1 MYVLY
6 LFAVDSGAPVP
17 SSSSHSIVC
26 IFLLPCCALP
36 VVDTGS
42 RFVSDGALFAGT
54 GRALSAPDF
63 VLTGATTITTLPNG
77 RPASASTGPMSTSY
91 KECPPLYA
99 FGWTLYTCSASI
111 RLRLSFS
118 FSKQAPRTTL
128 TTCFPFSPL
137 VQPLNKY
144 VASTSC
150 TYVNEIS
157 SRVVQRRRVDALKIQ
172 TQNANRQRRPT
183 SSCAFKKACNKD
195 FEASNGILNRF
206 EIYLYVAI
214 CMSSCTSAVS
224 SLRMSS
230 PLQQFTILNDSN
242 DSLTR
247 QNSIHSIR
255 RYTYTPPP
263 C

>member
-144 VASTSC
+144 VASTS
-150 TYVNEIS
+150 
-157 SRVVQRRRVDALKIQ
+157 
-172 TQNANRQRRPT
+172 